1 MTEAPL
7 WTDDR
12 LEFIRKLER
21 LPDYIGKEP
30 DDDFRDLAA
39 DVQDEFEALKRGAV
53 RDGLEKDERVNAQ
66 DVLDFGAYVG
76 QDFPK
81 AQQGCE
87 VFASTII
94 IEKLEAA
101 PNN

>member
-53 RDGLEKDERVNAQ
+53 RDGLATDGRVTVQ
-66 DVLDFGAYVG
+66 DVFDLGAEIG

-81 AQQGCE
+81 AQRGCE
-87 VFASTII
+87 VFVSVYFTEK
-94 IEKLEAA
+94 IEKA
-101 PNN
+101 PLN